1 MEWISLKNGLSL
13 FRKPLDVPLACALDI
28 SDNKLQR
35 TELNR
40 CHCIERNIQKNK
52 GPLKEGVRGVR

>member
-1 MEWISLKNGLSL
+1 MNI
-13 FRKPLDVPLACALDI
+13 PLTCALDI
-28 SDNKLQR
+28 SDSKLQG

-40 CHCIERNIQKNK
+40 RNGIEGNIQKNK